1 MIARERPAYRT
12 VDQWYLFNLV
22 RLPNGR
28 WVFDKLARGG
38 NVDGY
43 K

>member
-1 MIARERPAYRT
+1 MIGRETPHYVT
-12 VDQWYLFNLV
+12 VPQWYLFNLV

-28 WVFDKLARGG
+28 WVFDKLGRGG
-38 NVDGY
+38 NIDGY

>member
-1 MIARERPAYRT
+1 VT

-22 RLPNGR
+22 RLPNGK
-28 WVFDKLARGG
+28 WVFDKLGRGG
-38 NVDGY
+38 NIEGY